1 MRSADGVVFLR
12 YPRLMNPTL
21 LLPPVLL
28 AGSNLLMNLAWYWH
42 LKLPR
47 EALWAAVL
55 ISWGIAFFEYCLAV
69 PANRIGASRYSLFE
83 LKTMQEVFSLGAFV
97 LVAWM
102 LFGQKPGLPQV
113 AGFALIL
120 VGASLVFKGH

>member
-1 MRSADGVVFLR
+1 LNFA
-12 YPRLMNPTL
+12 L
-21 LLPPVLL
+21 LLPPILL
-28 AGSNLLMNLAWYWH
+28 AGSNVLMNIAWYGH

-47 EALWAAVL
+47 EAMWMAIL
-55 ISWGIAFFEYCLAV
+55 ISWGIALFEYCLAV
-69 PANRIGASRYSLFE
+69 PANRIGSSRYSLYE
-83 LKTMQEVFSLGAFV
+83 LKTMQEVFSLAGFV
-97 LVAWM
+97 LVAWL

>member
-1 MRSADGVVFLR
+1 MR

-21 LLPPVLL
+21 ILPPLLL
-28 AGSNLLMNLAWYWH
+28 AGSNVLMNLAWYWH

-47 EALWAAVL
+47 EAMWAAIL
-55 ISWGIAFFEYCLAV
+55 ISWGIALFEYCLAV
-69 PANRIGASRYSLFE
+69 PANRIGASRYSLYE
-83 LKTMQEVFSLGAFV
+83 LKTMQEVFSLSGFV

-102 LFGQKPGLPQV
+102 LFGQRPGLPQV

-120 VGASLVFKGH
+120 VGASLVFKGN